1 MQATFRSAELLMHK
15 GQTLELGDAARSVI
29 TGIGGAVWL
38 TRDGDLNDRILLPG
52 QSMNVGRDS
61 NVWLSAFDEARI
73 KVEQHVPAAR
83 SLPVRLARDLR
94 AAYLRF
100 MRRSGRGGR
109 AGRGLGSV
117 Y

>member
-1 MQATFRSAELLMHK
+1 
-15 GQTLELGDAARSVI
+15 V
-29 TGIGGAVWL
+29 
-38 TRDGDLNDRILLPG
+38 
-52 QSMNVGRDS
+52 
-61 NVWLSAFDEARI
+61 
-73 KVEQHVPAAR
+73 R

-100 MRRSGRGGR
+100 MRRNGRGGR

>member
-1 MQATFRSAELLMHK
+1 MQATFRNAELSMRK

-29 TGIGGAVWL
+29 TTIRGAVWL

-52 QSMNVGRDS
+52 QTARVGRDAF
-61 NVWLSAFDEARI
+61 VWLSAFEETSVR
-73 KVEQHVPAAR
+73 VEQRALPRR
-83 SLPVRLARDLR
+83 SAFERLGRNAR

-100 MRRSGRGGR
+100 MRRLAGRGGR
-109 AGRGLGSV
+109 QVIPA